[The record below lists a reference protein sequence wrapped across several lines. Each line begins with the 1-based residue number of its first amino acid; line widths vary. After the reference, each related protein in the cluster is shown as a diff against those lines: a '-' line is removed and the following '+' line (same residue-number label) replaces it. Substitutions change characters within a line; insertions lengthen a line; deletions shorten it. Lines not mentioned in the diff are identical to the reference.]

1 MGEIGSIICCGTWPG
16 LLRRVPYHMVSVNRM
31 EYTRKNPARRSQT
44 AIHAVLLFAFLAF
57 ILATTPVSADLGS
70 PDQPYAV
77 LVLNSYHPEFIWT
90 KSQSDGII
98 QTLRDSGLNM
108 DISVEYLDWKNHPD
122 PQNLEYLAR
131 IYQNKYRD
139 HPFDVILV
147 TDDLALTFVID
158 HRGDVFGDVPV
169 VFCGVNNFDQVPE
182 AGRKNVTGKIQEMS
196 PEKTIASIFMLFPST
211 ESVTIF
217 YEDTETGRGIADRIQ
232 RAAGTFSGRAEF
244 TYITNIT
251 FEEMTAQARALP
263 AGSAILS
270 AITRDS
276 TGRVM
281 DHEDVAALLSREAD
295 VPVFA
300 LYDLMVG
307 HGAIGGSV
315 VSSAK
320 ESQIAGDMAVRILQG
335 VPVESLPVD
344 FHDATVYYFD
354 QTGLDRF
361 GVAADHLPA
370 GSTVINRH
378 LGILDEYFWEVVVA
392 ALIILILLTCI
403 IILTINIR
411 IRKHAEAEL
420 RQNIDKRIRA
430 EQELRVSQERYHQLF
445 ESSPVSLFEED
456 LSACKKIFDE
466 LRTTGVDNFRA
477 YFETHPASVQECAQ
491 HIRVLDVND
500 ATIALMGA
508 ENKNELIASPNRI
521 FTAEALETFSEE
533 LIRLAEGSLQFA
545 GEFAQVTLKG
555 QRISV
560 ILNLTVAPGYEKTLG
575 RVLVSLLDITDRKI
589 AEENLHQQYRFLQ
602 ELMDTIP
609 NPVFFRDTHGRY
621 LGSNRAFAEMIG
633 RTGEEIT
640 GKTIR
645 DLWPEDLAAIYE
657 EHDTALFAS
666 PGVQVFESNLR
677 DRDGILRTVL
687 FNKATFHGP
696 EGKINGLIGVIVDIT
711 ERKRTENGLHQATKK
726 LNLLTQV
733 THTDI
738 QNAIFSL
745 AGYIDLVRR
754 GCPDP
759 GVQHYLDKQ
768 AIIVKSISELLIF
781 ARNYQDLGLRPP
793 VWQNVKQVFILAI
806 SHIDISRIQRNL
818 QVDRLAVY
826 ADPLLENAFFT
837 LVENSLLHGNTVHE
851 ISLRYVQETESLTLI
866 YEDDGEGVRP
876 EMKERIFE
884 RRFEEK
890 KGLGLYLTREILGIT
905 GISIHETGD
914 FGRGARFEIIIP
926 KGNFRFTN
934 RDATG
939 DDTRDSR

>member
-1 MGEIGSIICCGTWPG
+1 
-16 LLRRVPYHMVSVNRM
+16 M
-31 EYTRKNPARRSQT
+31 EYSKRESARKWQKNVQS
-44 AIHAVLLFAFLAF
+44 VLVFTLLALTLTG
-57 ILATTPVSADLGS
+57 IPSSAGS
-70 PDQPYAV
+70 DSPNQEFAV

-90 KSQSDGII
+90 KSQSEGII
-98 QTLRDSGLNM
+98 NTLRDSGLDM
-108 DISVEYLDWKNHPD
+108 SISVEYLDWKNHPD
-122 PQNLEYLAR
+122 PENLEYLAR

-158 HRGDVFGDVPV
+158 HRHDVFGDVPV
-169 VFCGVNNFDQVPE
+169 VFCGVNNYDQVPE

-217 YEDTETGRGIADRIQ
+217 YEDTETGRGIADRIH

-251 FEEMTAQARALP
+251 FDEMIAQARALP
-263 AGSAILS
+263 PGSAILS

-281 DHEDVAALLSREAD
+281 DHEDVAALLSRESD

-320 ESQIAGDMAVRILQG
+320 ESQIAGDRAVRILQG
-335 VPVESLPVD
+335 VPAESLPVD

-354 QTGLDRF
+354 QAELDRF
-361 GVAADHLPA
+361 GVTAGRLPA

-378 LGILDEYFWEVVVA
+378 PGILDEYYWEVVIGTI
-392 ALIILILLTCI
+392 IILILLASV
-403 IILTINIR
+403 IILVINVR
-411 IRKHAEAEL
+411 IRKQAEAEL
-420 RQNIDKRIRA
+420 RQNIDKRILA
-430 EQELRVSQERYHQLF
+430 EQELRVSRERYHQLF
-445 ESSPVSLFEED
+445 ESSPVSLWEED
-456 LSACKKIFDE
+456 FSACKKLFDE
-466 LRTTGVDNFRA
+466 LRTNGVDDFRT
-477 YFETHPASVQECAQ
+477 YFAMNPGSVQECARR
-491 HIRVLDVND
+491 IRVLDVND

-508 ENKNELIASPNRI
+508 ENKKELIASPARI

-533 LIRLAEGSLQFA
+533 LIRLAEGAVQFT
-545 GEFAQVTLKG
+545 GESTQMTLKG
-555 QRISV
+555 RRISV

-589 AEENLHQQYRFLQ
+589 AEEELHHQYRFLQ

-633 RTGEEIT
+633 RKGEDII

-645 DLWPEDLAAIYE
+645 DLWPEDLASIYE
-657 EHDTALFAS
+657 EHDKTLFAH
-666 PGVQVFESNLR
+666 PGVQVFESVLR
-677 DRDGILRTVL
+677 GRDGTLRTVL

-696 EGKINGLIGVIVDIT
+696 EGTVNGLIGVIVDIT
-711 ERKRTENGLHQATKK
+711 ERKRTENGLHQATRK

-745 AGYIDLVRR
+745 AGYVDLVRR

-768 AIIVKSISELLIF
+768 AIIVKSISELLLF
-781 ARNYQDLGLRPP
+781 AKNYQDLGLRPP

-806 SHIDISRIQRNL
+806 SHIDISGIQREI
-818 QVDRLAVY
+818 QVDGLAIY

-837 LVENSLLHGNTVHE
+837 LVENSLRHGNTVHA

-866 YEDDGEGVRP
+866 YEDDGDGVRP
-876 EMKERIFE
+876 EMKEHIFE

-890 KGLGLYLTREILGIT
+890 KGLGLYLSREILGIT
-905 GISIHETGD
+905 GITIQETGD
-914 FGRGARFEIIIP
+914 FGRGARFAIIIP
-926 KGNFRFTN
+926 KGNFRFMSH
-934 RDATG
+934 DATPY
-939 DDTRDSR
+939 DTGDSR